1 MQKTKLYNKNYT
13 EFDGYYQL
21 VLPLNFE
28 MLIPEDDSVRLLS
41 HILEGLN
48 YEKLYR
54 AYSSTGRK
62 PAVEPKI
69 LYKVL
74 TYAYMNNIYSSRKIE
89 TACKRD
95 INFMWLLGGR
105 KAPDHSTIARFRKE
119 FLSNVVEDLFYQLVN
134 YLHNVGEIQFE
145 NLFVDGTK
153 IEANANRYTFVWK
166 KVVNKNETKMFEKI
180 QTCIQA
186 INLDYLTDFVI
197 TKENIVEELQK
208 VLFYL
213 DEKREMEQVQF
224 VHGVGKR
231 KSKLQKYY
239 ESLQEFKD
247 RQEKY
252 SNCNQLFEK
261 RNSYSKTDP
270 DATFMHMKDD
280 HMRNAQ
286 LKPAYNVQIAV
297 ESEYVT
303 GVGIFQ
309 DRSDTTTLIPL
320 LKEMEAKLRSRYKNI
335 ITDSGYESEE
345 NYLYLEGNEQKPFI
359 KPQTYEIWKK
369 RSFKKDIS
377 KRENMIYDEEKD
389 EYSCHNGKKLKV
401 TGITHRKAASGY
413 RSEVTVYECEDCDE
427 CPYKTKCT
435 KAESNRRMQ
444 VSKTFVEKRIN
455 SYKNVMS
462 EEGILLRMNRSIQV
476 EGAFGVLKND
486 YGFNRFL
493 TRGKNSVKIEFL
505 LLCFGYNM
513 NKLHTKIQN
522 ERCGKHLHK
531 MKTA

>member
-1 MQKTKLYNKNYT
+1 M
-13 EFDGYYQL
+13 

-28 MLIPEDDSVRLLS
+28 MLIPADDSVRLLS

-48 YEKLYR
+48 YEKLHR

-62 PAVEPKI
+62 PAVEPEI

-95 INFMWLLGGR
+95 INFMWLLAGR
-105 KAPDHSTIARFRKE
+105 KTPDHSTIARFRKD
-119 FLSNVVEDLFYQLVN
+119 FLPSAIDDLFYQLVN
-134 YLHNVGEIQFE
+134 YLYHAEEVQFE
-145 NLFVDGTK
+145 NVFVDGTK

-180 QTCIQA
+180 QACIES
-186 INLDYLTDFVI
+186 INLEYMTDFKMI
-197 TKENIVEELQK
+197 KENIISQLQS
-208 VLFYL
+208 VLLYL
-213 DEKREMEQVQF
+213 DEKRETEQIQF
-224 VHGVGKR
+224 VHGIGKR

-239 ESLQEFKD
+239 ESLQDFKE
-247 RQEKY
+247 RQERY
-252 SNCNQLFEK
+252 DSSNQLFDG

-320 LKEMEAKLRSRYKNI
+320 LKEMETRLRRKYKSI
-335 ITDSGYESEE
+335 IADSGYESEE
-345 NYLYLEGNEQKPFI
+345 NYLYLEENNQKPFI
-359 KPQTYEIWKK
+359 KPQTYEVWKK
-369 RSFKKDIS
+369 SGFKKDIS
-377 KRENMIYDEEKD
+377 KRENMVYDEEKD
-389 EYSCHNGKKLKV
+389 EYTCHNGKKLKA
-401 TGITHRKAASGY
+401 TGIIHRKSASGY
-413 RSEVTVYECEDCDE
+413 SSEITVYECENCSE
-427 CPYKTKCT
+427 CLYKAKCT
-435 KAESNRRMQ
+435 KAQGNRRMQ
-444 VSKTFVEKRIN
+444 VSKTFVEKRMK
-455 SYKNVMS
+455 SYENIMS
-462 EEGILLRMNRSIQV
+462 KKGVLLRMNRSIQV

-493 TRGKNSVKIEFL
+493 TRGKNGVKTEFL

-522 ERCGKHLHK
+522 DRCGKHLHEIK
-531 MKTA
+531 SA